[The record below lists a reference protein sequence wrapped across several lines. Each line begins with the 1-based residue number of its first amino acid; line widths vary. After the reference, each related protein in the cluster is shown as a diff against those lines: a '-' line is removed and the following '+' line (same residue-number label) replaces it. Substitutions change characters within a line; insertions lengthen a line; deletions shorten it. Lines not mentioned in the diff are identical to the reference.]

1 MVYQPGIH
9 SATMKIHI
17 NGDLREMTGD
27 LTLDQLLIQLKV
39 KSTSV
44 VTEYNEKV
52 IMPSDREGC
61 LLKDGDRVEIVHF
74 VGGGSDDTDSLES
87 AAEEPKPA
95 ELSVEKKKKPAAKKK
110 PKAVKKVAADEA
122 APAKAKSKRRGGARY
137 LVIVESPAKAKTIN
151 KFLGTDYKVEASY
164 GHVRDLPKSKMGIDI
179 ENGFEPHY
187 IIMRKAQKNVTRLKK
202 EARYVEA
209 VFLAPDPDREG
220 EAISWHLA
228 HIFREDDP
236 TKPISRV
243 VFNEIT
249 KDAVQESFRNPRD
262 IEMPLVDAQQAR
274 RVLDRVVGY
283 QLSPLLWKKVG
294 RGLSAGRVQS
304 VALRLIVE
312 REREIRKFV
321 PDEYWSMDAK
331 LSSKRPAEA
340 KKIFTAKLDKIDQQK
355 ADLKNGKDSEEIR
368 QELLKQTFQVADVD
382 KSERRRKP
390 QAPYTTSKLQ
400 QEAFSRLGFSAIKT
414 MRTAQKLYEGVDLG
428 GEGTVGLITYM
439 RTDSVYIAE
448 SARKEAA
455 DFIMERYG
463 RDFMPDKP
471 PVYKAKKGAQEA
483 HEAVRPSSA
492 FREPD
497 KIKAFLSD
505 EEYKLYALIWKKF
518 MASQMSAA
526 VDEQLTVTIQA
537 GPRFLLKTTGRR
549 NIFAGFSVLYLETKP
564 ENEGGETAAEGP
576 EPDKDA
582 VLAEMP
588 ELEKDEILH
597 LHEMLAEQHFTK
609 PPARFNDA
617 SFVKILEEKGIGRPS
632 TYAPTLFTLLGRDY
646 VQRQSS
652 ALIPTEL
659 GEIVADLLIEHF
671 PQVMDVQFTAQM
683 EDQLDKV
690 EEGGL
695 AWKKV
700 IEDFYGPFKKHLDSA
715 EETMK
720 SVRKEA
726 VVTDYKCD
734 LCGKHMLEKWGRFGK
749 FLACSGFPECK
760 SARGMPTGFICPL
773 PDCGGDLVKRKART
787 GRTFYGCS
795 KYPKCNFIANK
806 LPKTDDGETAAPPV
820 QGETPP
826 PAASGEASKVQES

>member
-1 MVYQPGIH
+1 MVYQPGLL
-9 SATMKIHI
+9 ADMMKIYI
-17 NGDLREMTGD
+17 NGDLREMPGE
-27 LTLDQLLIQLKV
+27 LTLEQLLVQLKV
-39 KSTSV
+39 RPASV

-52 IMPSDREGC
+52 IMPPERESC
-61 LLKDGDRVEIVHF
+61 SLRDGDRVEIVHF
-74 VGGGSDDTDSLES
+74 VGGGSGEGES
-87 AAEEPKPA
+87 SEPAAEEPKPEEPA
-95 ELSVEKKKKPAAKKK
+95 AAKKRKPAAKKK
-110 PKAVKKVAADEA
+110 PKAVKKTEGSETEPVKVK
-122 APAKAKSKRRGGARY
+122 PRRRGGARY

-202 EARYVEA
+202 EARYVES

-236 TKPISRV
+236 NKPISRV

-249 KDAVQESFRNPRD
+249 KEAVQESFRNPRGV
-262 IEMPLVDAQQAR
+262 EMHLVDAQQAR

-321 PDEYWSMDAK
+321 PDEYWTMDAK

-340 KKIFTAKLDKIDQQK
+340 KKIFTAKLDRIDNQK

-455 DFIMERYG
+455 DFIMERFG

-497 KIKAFLSD
+497 KIRAFLSD

-526 VDEQLTVTIQA
+526 VDEQLTVTIEA

-549 NIFAGFSVLYLETKP
+549 NLFPGFSVLYLETKP
-564 ENEGGETAAEGP
+564 ENEGNEPAAEGA
-576 EPDKDA
+576 EPDKEA

-588 ELEKDEILH
+588 ELEKGEVLN

-659 GEIVADLLIEHF
+659 GETVVDLLIEHF

-690 EEGGL
+690 EEGTL

-720 SVRKEA
+720 SIRKEA
-726 VVTDYKCD
+726 VMTDYKCD
-734 LCGKHMLEKWGRFGK
+734 LCGKNMLEKWGRFGK

-787 GRTFYGCS
+787 GRTFFGCS

-806 LPKTDDGETAAPPV
+806 LPKADDGEPAAPIVP
-820 QGETPP
+820 GETPP
-826 PAASGEASKVQES
+826 PAAGGTPTVPTP

>member
-1 MVYQPGIH
+1 MTRIY
-9 SATMKIHI
+9 I
-17 NGDLREMTGD
+17 NGDLREIAAG
-27 LTLDQLLIQLKV
+27 LTLDQLLTHLKV
-39 KSTSV
+39 RPASV
-44 VTEYNEKV
+44 VTEHNEKV
-52 IMPSDREGC
+52 ILPPERSGC
-61 LLKDGDRVEIVHF
+61 LLQEEDRVEIVHF
-74 VGGGSDDTDSLES
+74 VGGGSSLDQPS
-87 AAEEPKPA
+87 ASEPEPASAEPEA
-95 ELSVEKKKKPAAKKK
+95 SQKKSAKAAKKPAAKKK
-110 PKAVKKVAADEA
+110 SKAVKKTAADETE
-122 APAKAKSKRRGGARY
+122 PAKAKPRRRGGARY

-151 KFLGTDYKVEASY
+151 KFLGSDYKVEASY

-179 ENGFEPHY
+179 EHGFEPHY

-202 EARYVEA
+202 EARYVEGI
-209 VFLAPDPDREG
+209 FLAPDPDREG

-236 TKPISRV
+236 AKPISRV

-249 KDAVQESFRNPRD
+249 KEAVQESFRNPRG
-262 IEMPLVDAQQAR
+262 IEMHLVDAQQAR

-321 PDEYWSMDAK
+321 PDEYWTMDAR

-340 KKIFTAKLDKIDQQK
+340 KKIFTAKLDRIDNQK

-497 KIKAFLSD
+497 KIRAFLSD

-518 MASQMSAA
+518 MASQMSSA

-537 GPRFLLKTTGRR
+537 GTRFLLKTTGRR
-549 NIFAGFSVLYLETKP
+549 NLFPGFSVLYLETKP
-564 ENEGGETAAEGP
+564 ENEGSENAAEGP
-576 EPDKDA
+576 GLETDKEA

-588 ELEKDEILH
+588 ELEKGEILH

-652 ALIPTEL
+652 ALIPTEF
-659 GEIVADLLIEHF
+659 GETVVDLLIEHF
-671 PQVMDVQFTAQM
+671 PQVMDVQ
-683 EDQLDKV
+683 
-690 EEGGL
+690 
-695 AWKKV
+695 
-700 IEDFYGPFKKHLDSA
+700 
-715 EETMK
+715 
-720 SVRKEA
+720 
-726 VVTDYKCD
+726 
-734 LCGKHMLEKWGRFGK
+734 
-749 FLACSGFPECK
+749 
-760 SARGMPTGFICPL
+760 
-773 PDCGGDLVKRKART
+773 
-787 GRTFYGCS
+787 
-795 KYPKCNFIANK
+795 
-806 LPKTDDGETAAPPV
+806 
-820 QGETPP
+820 
-826 PAASGEASKVQES
+826 